1 MFLVLGLFGSL
12 PLHFLFFFP
21 FFPLFFMFNSEEN
34 VEVAYRYPRS
44 KERAK
49 TGKEIQEGSASI
61 SSVGTHPSSLSAVV
75 RKKGGKK
82 RKKRNN
88 TKKKE
93 GEQTTRVDIIVSS
106 TKKMLKI
113 CVSFIIQ
120 LNLKASY
127 CLMIVLLDT
136 ANLSSIL

>member
-21 FFPLFFMFNSEEN
+21 FFPLFLCLIQRKTWRWPI
-34 VEVAYRYPRS
+34 ATLDPKKGPKRGKRS
-44 KERAK
+44 KKDLHRSLLLELTPRPFQQSSGKREKKERK
-49 TGKEIQEGSASI
+49 GIIQ
-61 SSVGTHPSSLSAVV
+61 
-75 RKKGGKK
+75 
-82 RKKRNN
+82 
-88 TKKKE
+88 KKE

-136 ANLSSIL
+136 ADLSSML

>member
-75 RKKGGKK
+75 RKKGKK